1 MSKGRF
7 PLRRWCDR
15 YRLKNHQTRPGFT
28 LVELLV
34 VIAIIGILVGLL
46 LPAVQAAREAARRM
60 QCSNNLKQQGL
71 AIQMHHDGYKYFPP
85 GGYNPWGAVGSW
97 ATSILPFIEQSNL
110 AKQNTT
116 NNVDTLRYRGGP
128 TIFFCPSRR
137 GSEAVVSQG
146 GRYLMDYA
154 ASTPADRPNS
164 WDQFWYG
171 DTWGMTW
178 EKAPYNGVIVR
189 GGVDQNGNFRGA
201 KSKIANITDGTSNT
215 MVVGEKQLN
224 PSRYKSGDWHDDA
237 GWADGW
243 DPDVVRYTGFAPNSD
258 RKYDNQGGWEGYRF
272 GSTHT
277 SGMNILLADGSVR
290 YLGFEVDLTI
300 FNRLGHREDGGTI
313 PDNY

>member
-1 MSKGRF
+1 MVKHRF
-7 PLRRWCDR
+7 SVRSNQ
-15 YRLKNHQTRPGFT
+15 KGFT

-71 AIQMHHDGYKYFPP
+71 AIQTHHDGFKYFPP
-85 GGYNPWGAVGSW
+85 GGLAPWGTVGSW
-97 ATSILPFIEQSNL
+97 ATHILPYIEQGTL
-110 AKQNTT
+110 AAQNTT
-116 NNVDTLRYRGGP
+116 NNVDVLRYRGGP
-128 TIFFCPSRR
+128 TVFFCPSRR
-137 GSEAVVSQG
+137 GPESNISQG

-154 ASTPADRPNS
+154 AATPADRPNS

-171 DTWGMTW
+171 DTWGLGW
-178 EKAPYNGVIVR
+178 EKAPYNGVIAR
-189 GGVDQNGNFRGA
+189 GGVDASGNYIGA
-201 KSKIANITDGTSNT
+201 KSKMANITDGTSNT

-224 PSRYKSGDWHDDA
+224 PVRYKTGDWHDDA

-243 DPDVVRYTGFAPNSD
+243 DPDVIRYTGFAPNSD
-258 RKYDNQGGWEGYRF
+258 RLYDNQGGWEGYRF
-272 GSTHT
+272 GSAHT

-290 YLGFEVDLTI
+290 FLGFTVDLNV

-313 PDNY
+313 PDDY

>member
-1 MSKGRF
+1 MFKSNIPPNKRGPSKWRE
-7 PLRRWCDR
+7 
-15 YRLKNHQTRPGFT
+15 GFT

-71 AIQMHHDGYKYFPP
+71 AIQNHHDGLKYFPP

-97 ATSILPFIEQSNL
+97 ATHILPFMEQGTL
-110 AKQNTT
+110 ATQNTN
-116 NNVDTLRYRGGP
+116 NNVDILRYRGGP
-128 TIFFCPSRR
+128 TVFFCPSRR
-137 GSEAVVSQG
+137 GSEANISQG

-178 EKAPYNGVIVR
+178 EKSPYYGVIVR
-189 GGVDQNGNFRGA
+189 GGPDQSGVWRGS

-215 MVVGEKQLN
+215 MVVGEKQLS
-224 PSRYKSGDWHDDA
+224 PVRYKTGDWHDDA

-243 DPDVVRYTGFAPNSD
+243 DPDVIRYTGFAPNSD
-258 RKYDNQGGWEGYRF
+258 SKYDNQGGWEGYRF
-272 GSTHT
+272 GSAHS

-290 YLGFEVDLTI
+290 FLGFSVDQTL

-313 PDNY
+313 PDDY

>member
-1 MSKGRF
+1 
-7 PLRRWCDR
+7 
-15 YRLKNHQTRPGFT
+15 
-28 LVELLV
+28 
-34 VIAIIGILVGLL
+34 

-71 AIQMHHDGYKYFPP
+71 AIQNHHDGLKHFPP

-97 ATSILPFIEQSNL
+97 ATHILPFMEQGTL
-110 AKQNTT
+110 ATQNTN
-116 NNVDTLRYRGGP
+116 NNVDILRYRGGP
-128 TIFFCPSRR
+128 TVFFCPSRR
-137 GSEAVVSQG
+137 GSEANISQG

-178 EKAPYNGVIVR
+178 EKSPYYGVIVR
-189 GGVDQNGNFRGA
+189 GGPDQSGVWRGS

-215 MVVGEKQLN
+215 MVVGEKQLS
-224 PSRYKSGDWHDDA
+224 PVRYKTGDWHDDA

-243 DPDVVRYTGFAPNSD
+243 DPDVIRYTGFAPNSD
-258 RKYDNQGGWEGYRF
+258 SKYDNQGGWEGYRF
-272 GSTHT
+272 GSAHS

-290 YLGFEVDLTI
+290 FLGFSVDQTL

-313 PDNY
+313 PDDY